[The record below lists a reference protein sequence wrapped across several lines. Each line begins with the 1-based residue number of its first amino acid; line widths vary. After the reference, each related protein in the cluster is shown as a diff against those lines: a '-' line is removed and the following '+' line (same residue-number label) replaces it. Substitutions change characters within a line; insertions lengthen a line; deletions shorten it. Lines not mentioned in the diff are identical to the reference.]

1 MTGDPTTGPSSEP
14 VPSGATGSAEA
25 ALVADGSGQP
35 VPVAAVPG
43 VSVPGASLA
52 GASLAGGALPVA
64 GLLVGQLL
72 GRAGGRGWTPRS
84 ACSKMPNAS
93 WASPARVS
101 LTPAIC
107 DPSPVLGLGPPCPA
121 LPSR

>member
-1 MTGDPTTGPSSEP
+1 
-14 VPSGATGSAEA
+14 VPEGAPLEEA
-25 ALVADGSGQP
+25 LAGEA
-35 VPVAAVPG
+35 
-43 VSVPGASLA
+43 VPGASLA
-52 GASLAGGALPVA
+52 GGAPPVAVLLAGQP
-64 GLLVGQLL
+64 L

-93 WASPARVS
+93 CASPARVS

-107 DPSPVLGLGPPCPA
+107 DPITAPGPLPPCPA